1 MAKRK
6 AATTMSDTMETV
18 KPYLARALNDEE
30 FRNDLKDALA
40 AARELYGPLSKQNG
54 VSGGARALATDKKA
68 QEQMRRA
75 IDDLL
80 SAKDTLQGNKQKKG
94 HKGRNMDPPAG
105 IIAGALYNPWTWA
118 ADPREAPGHDRGPG
132 RPPAARHVRDD
143 GRRRRRD
150 DRGRRREGRRED
162 RRGRQGSQVEDLL
175 LGGLYG
181 FALERASP
189 PASARCSA
197 PGTRPLA
204 PEMSLAVRSTAP
216 ARRCDREAV
225 PGPGDEVLPPGTQGN
240 DLGDTRLLQ
249 APSESSR

>member
-94 HKGRNMDPPAG
+94 HKGRNMVLLAG
-105 IIAGALYNPWTWA
+105 IIAGALYNPWTGPQTREKLLDMIAGQDDLQPLDTFETMTADAGATIEDA
-118 ADPREAPGHDRGPG
+118 AGEAAETTDK
-132 RPPAARHVRDD
+132 V
-143 GRRRRRD
+143 
-150 DRGRRREGRRED
+150 
-162 RRGRQGSQVEDLL
+162 VK
-175 LGGLYG
+175 
-181 FALERASP
+181 
-189 PASARCSA
+189 
-197 PGTRPLA
+197 
-204 PEMSLAVRSTAP
+204 
-216 ARRCDREAV
+216 EAKSK
-225 PGPGDEVLPPGTQGN
+225 T
-240 DLGDTRLLQ
+240 
-249 APSESSR
+249 SS